1 MRPLPLDV
9 LYFLLP
15 LLVGGLLFAAGR
27 TFLRWAW
34 PLRAIVLVAAL
45 GLVVVGGLVL
55 ARAVPLEVGDVFA
68 GVGGA
73 TVVLAWVA
81 QLLLGAAWD
90 VPGRR
95 MSGNFLVALAV
106 LAGALIAVAV
116 CGPLWWRFGDQ
127 TAWSRTVDERGL
139 LLQSSGATCGPA
151 AAVMLLARRGIS
163 ATEGEMAYLAGTSP
177 FGSDAP
183 GLVRALHRKAGPL
196 GWRVVLSRPT
206 YDEAIGEVPFLAHIA
221 GSMVGHAVL
230 VEAMSPT
237 EVIVADPAHGDWYKM
252 SREEFEQVW
261 DRTAIRLARTQ

>member
-15 LLVGGLLFAAGR
+15 LLVGGLLFAGGR
-27 TFLRWAW
+27 TFLRWPW
-34 PLRAIVLVAAL
+34 PLRAVVLVAAL

-55 ARAVPLEVGDVFA
+55 ARAVPLEVGDWFA

-106 LAGALIAVAV
+106 LAGVLIAVAV

-127 TAWSRTVDERGL
+127 TAWSRTVNEQGML
-139 LLQSSGATCGPA
+139 QQSSGATCGPA
-151 AAVMLLARRGIS
+151 AAVMLLARHGIP

-183 GLVRALHRKAGPL
+183 GLVRALQRKAGPL
-196 GWRVVLSRPT
+196 GWRVVLSRPS
-206 YDEAIGEVPFLAHIA
+206 YDEAISEVPFLAHIA

-230 VEAMSPT
+230 VDAMTPSG
-237 EVIVADPAHGDWYKM
+237 VILADPAYGQWRTLW
-252 SREEFEQVW
+252 REEFEREW
-261 DRTAIRLARTQ
+261 DRTAIRLVRAE